1 MSNKRKQHSSSFK
14 SKVAICAIKGDYT
27 IPEICSKFS
36 ISPSCVHKWKKY
48 VLENIGEL
56 FDSIDNSRVKK
67 NGNFG
72 KFSNLS
78 EDEANKLYAEIGKLK
93 IEKDF
98 LEKKLEG

>member
-56 FDSIDNSRVKK
+56 FDLNDNSKGKK
-67 NGNFG
+67 HSD

-78 EDEANKLYAEIGKLK
+78 EEEVNKLYAEIGKLK

>member
-48 VLENIGEL
+48 VLENNE
-56 FDSIDNSRVKK
+56 NTKK
-67 NGNFG
+67 TAPYLIPAT
-72 KFSNLS
+72 SCYLTVS
-78 EDEANKLYAEIGKLK
+78 DDHY
-93 IEKDF
+93 D
-98 LEKKLEG
+98 